1 VEHLSSVT
9 HLPGNLRVIDDV
21 VTNMVVEDDHVQ
33 ARVEAAL
40 SAGGFQATEV
50 ATT

>member
-1 VEHLSSVT
+1 
-9 HLPGNLRVIDDV
+9 V

-33 ARVEAAL
+33 ARVETAL
-40 SAGGFQATEV
+40 SAGGCQATEV